1 MWLKEVQRGGGGGGR
16 FNYGR
21 FMARRF
27 LRIWPAMA
35 LALAVTWGYVYAL
48 LGSNPLAAFAHEQ
61 CRDNYWRVLTFT
73 NNFRVS
79 LCLGQTCVR

>member
-27 LRIWPAMA
+27 FRIWPTMA
-35 LALAVTWGYVYAL
+35 LALVATWGYAHAMAMH
-48 LGSNPLAAFAHEQ
+48 GRAPPLAALMADQ
-61 CRDNYWRVLTFT
+61 CDDWWRVLTFT
-73 NNFRVS
+73 NNFRLS
-79 LCLGQTCVR
+79 YCLGQT